1 MVALDAAHHRV
12 LARDVAALRTQPP
25 QAMSA
30 MDGYAVR
37 SADASAVAARL
48 KVIGEVAAGRPF
60 EKTVGAGEA
69 VRIFTGGVIPEGAD
83 AVIIQEDTVVE
94 DGGITITEAASPGRH
109 IRPAGVDFRQGD
121 VLLAR
126 GTRLTDRDL
135 SLAAGMNYPELAVRR
150 RPKVAMLATGD
161 ELVMPGS
168 TPGPGQIVYSNGYA
182 LRALARQEGAET
194 IDLGIAADTVE
205 ATTLGIRRARDSGA
219 DILITTGGAS
229 VGDHDLV
236 KQSLEAEGVT
246 MAFWRI
252 AMRPGKPMM
261 HGRLG
266 AMRVIGLPG
275 NPVSSYVCGFL
286 FLVPLIRAACRAAP
300 SSTTPTRRRCS
311 GAMSPPTTC
320 AKTICAPAS
329 RCARRRPDRHAGRP
343 SGQFAVGKSRC
354 GTGAC
359 DPCAVCAGGRR
370 RIGLRYPAA
379 AGLSPLERLVP
390 AKPGFVD
397 EKLSGCGTHMEH
409 IVSVHDLFLSNGV
422 YKWESRSSEFLSGSD
437 SRNRTALSTWGTGRD
452 AHAQTI

>member
-1 MVALDAAHHRV
+1 MPVTEALSAVLAGAEPLPEETVALDAAHHRV

-60 EKTVGAGEA
+60 ERAVGKGEA
-69 VRIFTGGVIPEGAD
+69 IRIFTGGVVPEGAD

-94 DGGITITEAASPGRH
+94 DGGITITEAAIAGRH
-109 IRPAGVDFRQGD
+109 IRPAGVDFRKGD
-121 VLLAR
+121 ILLAR

-135 SLAAGMNYPELAVRR
+135 SLAAGMNYAELPMRR
-150 RPKVAMLATGD
+150 RPKVAILATGD

-168 TPGPGQIVYSNGYA
+168 NPGPGQIVYSNGYA
-182 LRALARQEGAET
+182 LRALTHQEGAET

-205 ATTLGIRRARDSGA
+205 ATTRGIRHARDSGA

-266 AMRVIGLPG
+266 ALRVIGLPG

-286 FLVPLIRAACRAAP
+286 FLVPLIRALSGRTDVHHAHETALLGRDVAANDMREDYLRARLEVRKDGELVATP
-300 SSTTPTRRRCS
+300 VDHQDSSLL
-311 GAMSPPTTC
+311 AN
-320 AKTICAPAS
+320 
-329 RCARRRPDRHAGRP
+329 
-343 SGQFAVGKSRC
+343 
-354 GTGAC
+354 
-359 DPCAVCAGGRR
+359 
-370 RIGLRYPAA
+370 LAA
-379 AGLSPLERLVP
+379 ARALVIRPPFAPPAFAGSPCDILRLP
-390 AKPGFVD
+390 
-397 EKLSGCGTHMEH
+397 L
-409 IVSVHDLFLSNGV
+409 
-422 YKWESRSSEFLSGSD
+422 
-437 SRNRTALSTWGTGRD
+437 
-452 AHAQTI
+452 